1 MVAGRVCVCRHII
14 RNATVERDASADAH
28 GTGTFDISTAGLRLA
43 VVDVDGQPGA
53 SMPDDVF
60 HDRAGGRRPA
70 HLDVHARPEKPT
82 MKMLLRAADPVPPG
96 GVCHHLR
103 EERDRLRRKRGL
115 DVTSEQLTS
124 SVARARR

>member
-1 MVAGRVCVCRHII
+1 
-14 RNATVERDASADAH
+14 
-28 GTGTFDISTAGLRLA
+28 
-43 VVDVDGQPGA
+43 
-53 SMPDDVF
+53 MPDDVF
-60 HDRAGGRRPA
+60 HDRAGRRRPA

-82 MKMLLRAADPVPPG
+82 MKMLLHAADPAPPG
-96 GVCHHLR
+96 GVWHHLR